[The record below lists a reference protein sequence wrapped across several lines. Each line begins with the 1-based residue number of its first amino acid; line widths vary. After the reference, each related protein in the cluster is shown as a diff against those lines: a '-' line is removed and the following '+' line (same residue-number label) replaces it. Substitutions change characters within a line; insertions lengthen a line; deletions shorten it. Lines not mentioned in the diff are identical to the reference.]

1 MMKYLL
7 VSLALLLAGC
17 GLVTSQSVYEGFR
30 TQQSVKDAG
39 SQPKAE
45 QMESYDAYEKE
56 RQKAKSQQ

>member
-1 MMKYLL
+1 MAKYL
-7 VSLALLLAGC
+7 SACLALFLAGC
-17 GLVTSQSVYEGFR
+17 GLITSQSVYEGFR

-45 QMESYDAYEKE
+45 PMEPYDTYEKE

>member
-7 VSLALLLAGC
+7 ASLALLLAGC

-30 TQQSVKDAG
+30 TQQSVKDVG